1 MSVRKRSWTT
11 DRGEKR
17 ESWVVDYR
25 DQHGDRHLKTFKRK
39 RDADAHHAKVAI
51 DVGAGTHT
59 ADSAALRSAK
69 PADCGWRVGK
79 RTASSSPRSAA
90 TASISICT
98 SRR

>member
-59 ADSAALRSAK
+59 ADSRSVTVSKAGQLWLASREAAGVEPTS
-69 PADCGWRVGK
+69 
-79 RTASSSPRSAA
+79 SAA